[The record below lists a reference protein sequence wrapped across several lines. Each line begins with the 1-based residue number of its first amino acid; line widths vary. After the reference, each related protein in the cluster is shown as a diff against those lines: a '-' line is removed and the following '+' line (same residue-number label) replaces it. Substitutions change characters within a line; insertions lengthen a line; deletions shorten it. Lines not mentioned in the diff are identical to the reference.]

1 MGQVMGNALTRRPLT
16 AAQWWARRAMNT
28 PSGSSSWRVV
38 SKPHTTA
45 LHSSSD
51 RANKRVVYS
60 MLKDSHYE
68 EILNRKP
75 HITARCSTKPEPGR
89 KHRALYAACDC
100 STVISSYASVGF
112 EEASKFGGMVAKQSP
127 TDVLAWLQDHQASQL
142 AGGCWISLDYSD
154 FNKEHRPW
162 EQAAINYVS
171 YLHWNASIPSLGQAA
186 VDKARATL
194 WTARSYKTRTVKRAG
209 HAHTVYSGL
218 FSGERNTARDNTILH
233 KVYQEVIA
241 ELYRYALGSELQLIR
256 THMCGDDE
264 DTLLASRSE
273 ALDYYSVGAAVGWH
287 FNPKKQMI
295 SRTRH
300 EFLQYMADG
309 SGPVTQPLI
318 SATVAFTTGSWY
330 KNPVLDLQG
339 LPDAVIRNIAAIIGR
354 GGDKNH
360 ATAMGYRYL
369 NSLFRWQYGKHVRWD
384 ALISTATRQT
394 PVGAMWATS
403 ITASPEIGHDT
414 ALENTQRKLPQPGV
428 QAVINTHW
436 DLISTLTPSQQGV
449 IKTHL
454 LHEAFDGWFNT
465 QRNRSLQKPTLQA
478 GKAPY
483 PKTTETKLPTL
494 SQVTAI
500 GQHTAEVLSDA
511 TMKRAAAITG
521 IPLILLNM
529 LNIPKCLAQ
538 GHQTLVAAAAVTDE
552 WPIPEQVA
560 LWRNQYN
567 FQFPF

>member
-1 MGQVMGNALTRRPLT
+1 
-16 AAQWWARRAMNT
+16 MNT
-28 PSGSSSWRVV
+28 PSGSSSWRSL
-38 SKPHTTA
+38 SKAHTTE

-51 RANKRVVYS
+51 RANKRVIYS
-60 MLKDSHYE
+60 MLKDHHYE
-68 EILNRKP
+68 QILQRKP
-75 HITARCSTKPEPGR
+75 HIAARCSTKPEPGR

-100 STVISSYASVGF
+100 STIISSYASVGF

-127 TDVLAWLQDHQASQL
+127 TDVLTWLQDHQASQL

-162 EQAAINYVS
+162 EQAAINYAS
-171 YLHWNASIPSLGQAA
+171 YLHWYHNIPSIGGAA
-186 VDKARATL
+186 TDKALATL
-194 WTARSYKTRTVKRAG
+194 WTARSYRSRVVRRGGKT
-209 HAHTVYSGL
+209 HAVYSGL

-241 ELYRYALGSELQLIR
+241 ELHRHAHGSELNLIR

-264 DTLLASRSE
+264 DTLLATHDD
-273 ALDYYSVGAAVGWH
+273 AVDYYSLGSAVGWH

-295 SRTRH
+295 SHNQH

-309 SGPVTQPLI
+309 SKPVTQPLI

-354 GGDKNH
+354 GGDKQH
-360 ATAMGYRYL
+360 ATAMGYKYL

-384 ALISTATRQT
+384 ALVSPATRATPIGSMWASGSTAT
-394 PVGAMWATS
+394 A
-403 ITASPEIGHDT
+403 ELGHDP
-414 ALENTQRKLPQPGV
+414 ALERVQRTLPQPGV
-428 QAVINTHW
+428 QAVIDAHW
-436 DLISTLTPSQQGV
+436 DLIHTLTPSQQAV
-449 IKTHL
+449 VKTHL

-465 QRNRSLQKPTLQA
+465 QRNRALQKPELLV
-478 GKAPY
+478 GKTPY
-483 PKTTETKLPTL
+483 PKVVDTTLPPL
-494 SQVTAI
+494 EQAI
-500 GQHTAEVLSDA
+500 AVGMHTAEVLTDA

-529 LNIPKCLAQ
+529 LDIPKCLAQ
-538 GHQTLVAAAAVTDE
+538 GHQALVAAAAVTDE

-560 LWRNQYN
+560 LWRNKYN